1 MDSLSNIWL
10 VTIFQPAGVV
20 FHTVFPN
27 WLSTLILTI
36 VLGLL
41 SWRMIRKLVKLM
53 KAEKRMKEQM

>member
-10 VTIFQPAGVV
+10 VTVIRPAGVV

-27 WLSTLILTI
+27 WLTTLILTT

-53 KAEKRMKEQM
+53 KAEKRLKEQM